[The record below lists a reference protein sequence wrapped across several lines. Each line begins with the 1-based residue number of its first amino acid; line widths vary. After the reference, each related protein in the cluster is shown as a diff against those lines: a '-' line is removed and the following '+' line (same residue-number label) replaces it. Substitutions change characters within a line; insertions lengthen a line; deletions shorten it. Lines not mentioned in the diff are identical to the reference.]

1 MEEDQTLQQQSGRSS
16 GVSRLEIT
24 IQRLKDLDHK
34 DRPVKTYLPRR
45 PHVYDLYD
53 RYDIGYELHL
63 LRWAVQMTQEEF
75 GHYIGYN
82 KIWVYEAENNRKR
95 PSIHTLNKIAGAFG
109 LKLKIS
115 FELPE
120 EHDGLSLPQDF
131 RRRIR
136 SAQGG

>member
-1 MEEDQTLQQQSGRSS
+1 MEEDQTLQQQSGRSGS
-16 GVSRLEIT
+16 VSRLEIT

-34 DRPVKTYLPRR
+34 DRPERSPLPRV
-45 PHVYDLYD
+45 PHVKDMYD
-53 RYDIGYELHL
+53 RYDLGYELHL
-63 LRWAVQMTQEEF
+63 LRWAAQMTQKEF

-82 KIWVYEAENNRKR
+82 KIWVYEVENNRRHPK
-95 PSIHTLNKIAGAFG
+95 INTLKKIARAFG
-109 LKLKIS
+109 LQLKIS

-136 SAQGG
+136 SAQGE